1 MSLATVSP
9 IDNLVGCRKRSR
21 GLVSDLGFIQDK
33 TKRPKTETDL
43 GIQQDARLAGDE
55 LSSVRFGYIRKGLGL
70 SDDVINRLRNE
81 ITRNLLVKHK
91 KLHLVLD
98 LDHTLLN
105 TTYIDKMSPEEEYLK
120 ADHSLQDVHIAGSQS
135 QLMTKLRPHVRTFLE
150 QASEM
155 FELSISTMGSGG
167 YALQMANL
175 LDPANQMFGGSIISR
190 SDGTV
195 NKQKGLDVLLARP
208 SAVVILDDKK
218 QMWRNEDQANVIEL
232 PRYHFFRSSLQKY
245 GLSDATPYSESKTDE
260 RDPLGR
266 AYLATVL
273 QVLKHIHN
281 IFFNAV
287 ELDGC
292 ELIDRDVRPVLERVK
307 KASRA
312 ASKIVFSPVI
322 S

>member
-1 MSLATVSP
+1 MMMSLATVSP

-21 GLVSDLGFIQDK
+21 GLISDLGFIQDK

-98 LDHTLLN
+98 LNHTLLN

-135 QLMTKLRPHVRTFLE
+135 QLMTKLRPHDHIT
-150 QASEM
+150 
-155 FELSISTMGSGG
+155 
-167 YALQMANL
+167 
-175 LDPANQMFGGSIISR
+175 
-190 SDGTV
+190 
-195 NKQKGLDVLLARP
+195 KLARP

-218 QMWRNEDQANVIEL
+218 QVWRNEDQANVIEL

-260 RDPLGR
+260 RDRLGR

-307 KASRA
+307 RLQGLQVKLFSALS
-312 ASKIVFSPVI
+312 SVDHLQLLQMQVKNTQSDQMKIRKGKT
-322 S
+322 